1 MNMTEKNITAGEAI
15 KKLEERDGDANNES
29 ARTNELLAAR
39 AGDSD
44 SDSIKESLKANDP
57 SLSRSAYTS
66 AKSGFNEDL
75 DRDDV
80 EAPKQA
86 RKGQTKTVNK

>member
-1 MNMTEKNITAGEAI
+1 MTEKNITAGEAI

-39 AGDSD
+39 AGEASD
-44 SDSIKESLKANDP
+44 SDPVKESLKANDP